1 MMPGFKQCLRYD
13 LWFVCNVKTYMCVC
27 VSVRSRSDAFREVAK
42 YSVTEKVDLTNN
54 PTAIEHIHM
63 KLFRAQRNEYI
74 AGFALL
80 LCL

>member
-1 MMPGFKQCLRYD
+1 MKLVFMFL
-13 LWFVCNVKTYMCVC
+13 LFT
-27 VSVRSRSDAFREVAK
+27 DAFREVSK
-42 YSVTEKVDLTNN
+42 YSVTEKVDLSNN
-54 PTAIEHIHM
+54 PVAVEHIHM

>member
-1 MMPGFKQCLRYD
+1 MTFP
-13 LWFVCNVKTYMCVC
+13 C
-27 VSVRSRSDAFREVAK
+27 VSCTDAFREVRK
-42 YSVTEKVDLTNN
+42 YSVTEKVDLANH

>member
-1 MMPGFKQCLRYD
+1 MRHCF
-13 LWFVCNVKTYMCVC
+13 CVC
-27 VSVRSRSDAFREVAK
+27 ADAFREVRK

-63 KLFRAQRNEYI
+63 KLFRAQRNQYI

>member
-1 MMPGFKQCLRYD
+1 MSVI
-13 LWFVCNVKTYMCVC
+13 VCFLA
-27 VSVRSRSDAFREVAK
+27 DAFREVRK

-54 PTAIEHIHM
+54 PTAVEHIHM